1 SPQLGAAPAPARGR
15 VPPHPTGSGVTV
27 LALGVLL
34 GAGFGLGVFLL
45 VAALGRGGHEGAAGG
60 ALRRWRRSWRSD
72 PESWLVQGG
81 LGVIAGVAVGL
92 ITGWMVAGLA
102 ALAAGLALPAIRRN
116 RRGQGGPVGRGGG
129 PPPGGGVV

>member
-1 SPQLGAAPAPARGR
+1 M
-15 VPPHPTGSGVTV
+15 
-27 LALGVLL
+27 LALAVLL

-45 VAALGRGGHEGAAGG
+45 LVAALGKGGQEGAVGG
-60 ALRRWRRSWRSD
+60 ALRRRLRSWRAD

-92 ITGWMVAGLA
+92 ITGWVVAGLA

-116 RRGQGGPVGRGGG
+116 TASANCGCRRRMASPKATTCWWR
-129 PPPGGGVV
+129 